1 MGLRIRLQDP
11 TGSRLGDSIERLSSD
26 NLYDSSIAEFDLPGW
41 ISRVGTIDGNPNLQP
56 GRLTFDTSSGETAV
70 KRCARKLHE
79 QLSSGEERVARKS

>member
-11 TGSRLGDSIERLSSD
+11 TGSRLGASIERLSGG
-26 NLYDSSIAEFDLPGW
+26 NLYDSIAEFDLPGW

-56 GRLTFDTSSGETAV
+56 GRLTFDTRSGETAV

-79 QLSSGEERVARKS
+79 QLSYGEERVARKS